1 MAKKILLIIISVSG
15 IYTQKFV
22 KVYSKK
28 IHLLIMQDN
37 SNKTG
42 NQPRNQTRSILTPS
56 RLFDELLES
65 EPETDADNM
74 S

>member
-1 MAKKILLIIISVSG
+1 
-15 IYTQKFV
+15 
-22 KVYSKK
+22 
-28 IHLLIMQDN
+28 MQDN